1 MLHEAPHRIAASG
14 TAPADQGGAVPVVTA
29 GLRVDV
35 GSADLYLDWPGRAG
49 RRRRLATLG
58 AHDIA
63 LPLSLTLAASPM
75 PAEARLLAF
84 PAPGSRLSAFAIE
97 PFLARLDA
105 GDAAMIAAAESWVE
119 RTARA
124 AGEPLTGTP
133 VLIGEGNG
141 TLEPGCVAR
150 PAQGLL
156 WVTAGEAA
164 LLTDLPGAGP
174 VPPGMPAV
182 PVSAGGI
189 IVERRTAIGCRT
201 SAALAAEGGL
211 ARALLGHHE
220 RITHALAL
228 SEASRDDGEAA
239 RIAGKAARD
248 RALLAATVAP
258 LLAPA
263 DGGALPDASLAA
275 AFRSV
280 AEASAVS
287 LPATPPPGAG
297 EDDALP
303 SERQLA
309 DLAAWAGVR
318 TRRVR
323 LEPAWWRRGG
333 QSILGFRR
341 EDGRPVALI
350 AGSGWRGGYR
360 IREAGRDRPVDA
372 GMAAGLADHGHV
384 LQRRFPDAA
393 VDGAGLLRFAAPLA
407 WPALTAILVI
417 GLAGS
422 LLGLVTPMATE
433 ILFETVIPAA
443 SHPELLQLTAGIAA
457 LGLGGIVFELVR
469 GFLVLRLATLLN
481 TDLEGAVWDRLLR
494 LPAGFFRNHAAG
506 DLALR
511 AAAINQMRDAVSGTA
526 VSSLLSAVFSVSSL
540 ALILYYEWRL
550 ALVAIG
556 LVLVQFVVM
565 VAVNLRMLAWKRRAL
580 ETEGR
585 LQALALQ
592 LIQGIAKL
600 KVAGA
605 EARAFA
611 RWSPL
616 FIARRALG
624 FRQSGL
630 SSGFSAFGTAFGI
643 ASAALLIG
651 IVGLGGIE
659 IGIGRFVAFN
669 AAYGQFM
676 SATLSLGGVL
686 PALLS
691 LKPLYG
697 RAAPLLAASPENT
710 GRRGALH
717 DLRGGI
723 EVNDVVFR
731 YRADGPAVLD
741 GVSIRIKPGEFVGI
755 VGTSGSGKSTLMRIL
770 LGFETPGSGSVFFDD
785 QEMGSL
791 DLRALRRQMGVV
803 LQSSRATSG
812 TVLDNILNGAALT
825 EADAWEAARL
835 AGLDADIRAMPMR
848 MHTFVG
854 EDGTLLSGGQRQR
867 LLIARAVVRRPRILL
882 FDEATSALDN
892 RTQQIVS
899 EGLEWLDATRVV
911 IAHRLSTI
919 QHADR
924 IYVLQGGRV
933 AEEGSY
939 RELLER
945 GGLFA
950 RLALRQVA

>member
-1 MLHEAPHRIAASG
+1 MLHEAPHLLAASG
-14 TAPADQGGAVPVVTA
+14 TTPVDPSGAVPVSAA
-29 GLRVDV
+29 GLRVDA

-58 AHDIA
+58 PHDIA
-63 LPLSLTLAASPM
+63 LPLSLTAALSPI

-84 PAPGSRLSAFAIE
+84 PALGSRLSAFAIE
-97 PFLARLDA
+97 PFLASLDA
-105 GDAAMIAAAESWVE
+105 GEAAAIEAAESWVE

-124 AGEPLTGTP
+124 AAEPLTGTP
-133 VLIGEGNG
+133 VLLGDGEGR
-141 TLEPGCVAR
+141 LEPGCVAR

-156 WVTAGEAA
+156 WAAAGDAA

-174 VPPGMPAV
+174 VLPGMPAV
-182 PVSAGGI
+182 PVTSGGI
-189 IVERRTAIGCRT
+189 VAERSTAIGCRT

-220 RITHALAL
+220 RITRALAFA
-228 SEASRDDGEAA
+228 EANRDDDEVA
-239 RIAGKAARD
+239 RIAGKVVRD
-248 RALLAATVAP
+248 RAVLASSVAP

-263 DGGALPDASLAA
+263 AGGVLHGASLAST
-275 AFRSV
+275 FRTV
-280 AEASAVS
+280 AEATAVS
-287 LPATPPPGAG
+287 MPSTPSPEAGKDDGLPI
-297 EDDALP
+297 
-303 SERQLA
+303 ERQIA

-318 TRRVR
+318 TRRIR
-323 LEPAWWRRGG
+323 LEPGWWRRGG
-333 QSILGFRR
+333 QSVLGFRR
-341 EDGRPVALI
+341 EDGSPAALI
-350 AGSGWRGGYR
+350 AGTGWRGGYR

-372 GMAAGLADHGHV
+372 GTAAAVADYGYV
-384 LQRRFPDAA
+384 LQRRLPDAA
-393 VDGAGLLRFAAPLA
+393 IDGSGLLRFAAPLA
-407 WPALTAILVI
+407 WPALMAILII

-443 SHPELLQLTAGIAA
+443 SYPELLQLTAGIAA

-556 LVLVQFVVM
+556 LVIVQLVVM
-565 VAVNLRMLAWKRRAL
+565 VGVNLRMLAWKQRAL

-624 FRQSGL
+624 FRQGAL

-676 SATLSLGGVL
+676 AATLSLGSAL

-697 RAAPLLAASPENT
+697 RAAPLLAASPENI

-731 YRADGPAVLD
+731 YRVDGPAVLD
-741 GVSIRIKPGEFVGI
+741 GVSIRIRPGEFVGI
-755 VGTSGSGKSTLMRIL
+755 VGTSGSGKSTLIRIL
-770 LGFETPGSGSVFFDD
+770 LGFETPESGSVFFDD
-785 QEMGSL
+785 QELSSL

-812 TVLDNILNGAALT
+812 TILDNILNGAALK

-899 EGLEWLDATRVV
+899 QGLEWLDATRVV

-919 QHADR
+919 QNADR

-945 GGLFA
+945 GGVFA
-950 RLALRQVA
+950 QLALRQVA

>member
-1 MLHEAPHRIAASG
+1 MLHEVPPQIAGSG
-14 TAPADQGGAVPVVTA
+14 TMTVDQTRAVPVTTV
-29 GLRVDV
+29 GLQVDA
-35 GSADLYLDWPGRAG
+35 GSADLYFDWPGRAG
-49 RRRRLATLG
+49 RRQRLATLG
-58 AHDIA
+58 PHEIA
-63 LPLSLTLAASPM
+63 LPLALTAAASSM
-75 PAEARLLAF
+75 PSAARLLAF

-97 PFLARLDA
+97 PFLASLDA
-105 GDAAMIAAAESWVE
+105 GEVAAIEAAESWVD

-124 AGEPLTGTP
+124 AGKALAGPS
-133 VLIGEGNG
+133 VLIGEGERP
-141 TLEPGCVAR
+141 LEPGFVAR
-150 PAQGLL
+150 PAEGLL
-156 WVTAGEAA
+156 WVSTGEGA
-164 LLTDLPGAGP
+164 LLTDLPGAQP
-174 VPPGMPAV
+174 IHPGACAV
-182 PVSAGGI
+182 PATAGGI
-189 IVERRTAIGCRT
+189 AAERKITIRCLT

-211 ARALLGHHE
+211 AHALLGHHQ
-220 RITHALAL
+220 RVVAALAL
-228 SEASRDDGEAA
+228 SEVNREDREIA

-248 RALLAATVAP
+248 HAVLASTVAP
-258 LLAPA
+258 LLTPSA
-263 DGGALPDASLAA
+263 GGALHDTSLAA
-275 AFRSV
+275 AFRAV
-280 AEASAVS
+280 AEASGITAPS
-287 LPATPPPGAG
+287 TSPPEPPEA
-297 EDDALP
+297 DA
-303 SERQLA
+303 SIERQVA
-309 DLAAWAGVR
+309 DLAGWAGVR
-318 TRRVR
+318 IRRVR
-323 LEPAWWRRGG
+323 LEPGWWRQGG
-333 QSILGFRR
+333 QSILGFNR
-341 EDGRPVALI
+341 ENGSPVALI
-350 AGSGWRGGYR
+350 AGAGLRGGYQSWR
-360 IREAGRDRPVDA
+360 AGRARPVDA
-372 GMAAGLADHGHV
+372 RTAAAFAEHGYV
-384 LQRRFPDAA
+384 LQRRLPDAA
-393 VDGAGLLRFAAPLA
+393 IDGGGLLRVAAPLA
-407 WPALTAILVI
+407 WPALMAILAI

-443 SHPELLQLTAGIAA
+443 SHSELLQLTAGIAA
-457 LGLGGIVFELVR
+457 LGLGGIAFELVR

-494 LPAGFFRNHAAG
+494 LPASFFRNHAAG

-526 VSSLLSAVFSVSSL
+526 VSSLLAAIFSVSSL

-556 LVLVQFVVM
+556 LVTVQLIVM
-565 VAVNLRMLAWKRRAL
+565 AGVNLRMLAWKRQAL

-616 FIARRALG
+616 FIERRALG
-624 FRQSGL
+624 LRQCGL
-630 SSGFSAFGTAFGI
+630 SSAFSAFSTAFGI
-643 ASAALLIG
+643 ASTALMIG
-651 IVGLGGIE
+651 IVGFGGIE

-669 AAYGQFM
+669 AAYGQFI
-676 SATLSLGGVL
+676 SATLSLGSVL

-697 RAAPLLAASPENT
+697 RAAPLLAASPESSC
-710 GRRGALH
+710 RRGGMF

-731 YRADGPAVLD
+731 YRADGPAILD
-741 GVSIRIKPGEFVGI
+741 GVSIRIRPGEFVGI

-770 LGFETPGSGSVFFDD
+770 LGFETPESGSLFFDD
-785 QEMGSL
+785 QELSSL

-812 TVLDNILNGAALT
+812 TVLDNILNGAALA

-892 RTQQIVS
+892 RSQQIVS
-899 EGLEWLDATRVV
+899 EGLERLDATRVV

-924 IYVLQGGRV
+924 IYVLKGGRV

-950 RLALRQVA
+950 ELAHRQVA

>member
-1 MLHEAPHRIAASG
+1 MLNEARHWMAASG
-14 TAPADQGGAVPVVTA
+14 AAPLDPAGAVPVASA
-29 GLRVDV
+29 GLRVEV
-35 GSADLYLDWPGRAG
+35 GSAELYLDWPGRAG

-58 AHDIA
+58 PDEIA
-63 LPLSLTLAASPM
+63 LPLALTTAVFPM
-75 PAEARLLAF
+75 PPGGRFLAF
-84 PAPGSRLSAFAIE
+84 PGPGARLSAFAID
-97 PFLARLDA
+97 PFLASLDA
-105 GDAAMIAAAESWVE
+105 GEAAAIEAAEGWIE
-119 RTARA
+119 RMARA
-124 AGEPLTGTP
+124 AGEPLAGAAIH
-133 VLIGEGNG
+133 LGEGQH
-141 TLEPGCVAR
+141 TLEPGFVAR

-156 WVTAGEAA
+156 WVAAGEGT
-164 LLTDLPGAGP
+164 LLTDLSGGP
-174 VPPGMPAV
+174 VLAGAPPV
-182 PVSAGGI
+182 PVAAGGLAAVRQTVI
-189 IVERRTAIGCRT
+189 ACST

-211 ARALLGHHE
+211 ARAMIGHQE
-220 RITHALAL
+220 RIARALAV
-228 SEASRDDGEAA
+228 SEADREDSEVA

-248 RALLAATVAP
+248 RAILAATVAP
-258 LLAPA
+258 LLAPVA
-263 DGGALPDASLAA
+263 SGAPQDRSLAA
-275 AFRSV
+275 AFRAV
-280 AEASAVS
+280 AESSAVTLAS
-287 LPATPPPGAG
+287 TPPPEVDAT
-297 EDDALP
+297 EALP
-303 SERQLA
+303 IERQVA

-318 TRRVR
+318 MRRIR
-323 LEPAWWRRGG
+323 LEPGWWRRGG

-341 EDGRPVALI
+341 EDGGPVALI
-350 AGSGWRGGYR
+350 AGTGWRGGYR
-360 IREAGRDRPVDA
+360 VWDSGRGQPVDSE
-372 GMAAGLADHGHV
+372 AAAAFAEYGYV
-384 LQRRFPDAA
+384 LQRRLPDAA
-393 VDGAGLLRFAAPLA
+393 IDGGGLLRFAAPLA
-407 WPALTAILVI
+407 WPALMTILMI

-443 SHPELLQLTAGIAA
+443 SHPELLQLTVGIAA

-481 TDLEGAVWDRLLR
+481 SDLEGAVWDRLLR
-494 LPAGFFRNHAAG
+494 LPAGFFRNYAAG

-526 VSSLLSAVFSVSSL
+526 INSLLSAVFSVSSL

-550 ALVAIG
+550 ALVAIA
-556 LVLVQFVVM
+556 LVIIQFFVM
-565 VAVNLRMLAWKRRAL
+565 VGVNLRMLAWKRRAL

-585 LQALALQ
+585 LHALALQ
-592 LIQGIAKL
+592 LIQGIAKI

-616 FIARRALG
+616 FIERRALG
-624 FRQSGL
+624 LRQSGL

-643 ASAALLIG
+643 ASAALMIG

-676 SATLSLGGVL
+676 AATLSLGSVL

-697 RAAPLLAASPENT
+697 RAAPLLAAVPENA
-710 GRRGALH
+710 GRRGGLH

-731 YRADGPAVLD
+731 YRADGPAILD
-741 GVSIRIKPGEFVGI
+741 GVSIRIRPGEFVGI
-755 VGTSGSGKSTLMRIL
+755 VGASGSGKSTLMRVL
-770 LGFETPGSGSVFFDD
+770 LGFETPESGSVFFGD
-785 QEMGSL
+785 QELSSL
-791 DLRALRRQMGVV
+791 DLRGLRRQMGVV

-812 TVLDNILNGAALT
+812 TILDNILNGAALT

-835 AGLDADIRAMPMR
+835 AGLEADIRAMPMR
-848 MHTFVG
+848 LHTFVG

-867 LLIARAVVRRPRILL
+867 LLIARAVVRRPRVLL

-892 RTQQIVS
+892 RTQQVVS

-919 QHADR
+919 QRADR

-933 AEEGSY
+933 VEEGGY

-945 GGLFA
+945 GGHFA
-950 RLALRQVA
+950 ELALRQVA

>member
-14 TAPADQGGAVPVVTA
+14 SIAVDSGGAMSVATA

-35 GSADLYLDWPGRAG
+35 GSADLYLDWPGQAG

-58 AHDIA
+58 THDIA
-63 LPLSLTLAASPM
+63 LPLSLKEAASPM

-97 PFLARLDA
+97 PFLASLDT
-105 GDAAMIAAAESWVE
+105 GDAAAIMAAESWVE

-124 AGEPLTGTP
+124 AGEPLAGTS
-133 VLIGEGNG
+133 VLLGEGDG

-150 PAQGLL
+150 PTQGVL
-156 WVTAGEAA
+156 WVAAGDAM
-164 LLTDLPGAGP
+164 LVTDLPGAGP
-174 VPPGMPAV
+174 VLPGMPAV
-182 PVSAGGI
+182 PVTSGGI
-189 IVERRTAIGCRT
+189 VVERTSAINCRR

-220 RITHALAL
+220 RITRALAF
-228 SEASRDDGEAA
+228 SEASREDAEIA
-239 RIAGKAARD
+239 RIAGKATRD
-248 RALLAATVAP
+248 RTILAATVAP

-263 DGGALPDASLAA
+263 AGGALHDTSLAS
-275 AFRSV
+275 AFRTV
-280 AEASAVS
+280 AEATAVS
-287 LPATPPPGAG
+287 LPSAPPPETG
-297 EDDALP
+297 EDDGLP
-303 SERQLA
+303 IERQLA
-309 DLAAWAGVR
+309 DLATWAGVR
-318 TRRVR
+318 TRRIR
-323 LEPAWWRRGG
+323 LEPGWWRRGG

-350 AGSGWRGGYR
+350 AGTGWQGGYR

-372 GMAAGLADHGHV
+372 GTAAALADYGHV
-384 LQRRFPDAA
+384 LQRRLPDAA
-393 VDGAGLLRFAAPLA
+393 IDGAGLLRFAAPLA
-407 WPALTAILVI
+407 WPALMAILII

-443 SHPELLQLTAGIAA
+443 SYPELFQLTAGIAA
-457 LGLGGIVFELVR
+457 LGLGGIAFELVR

-494 LPAGFFRNHAAG
+494 LPVGFFRNHAAG

-526 VSSLLSAVFSVSSL
+526 VSSLLSAVFSISSL

-556 LVLVQFVVM
+556 LVVVQLVVM
-565 VAVNLRMLAWKRRAL
+565 VVVNLRMLAWKRQAL

-624 FRQSGL
+624 FRQGGL

-643 ASAALLIG
+643 ASSALLIG

-676 SATLSLGGVL
+676 SATLALGSVL

-697 RAAPLLAASPENT
+697 RAAPLLAASPEDM

-731 YRADGPAVLD
+731 YRVDGPAVLD
-741 GVSIRIKPGEFVGI
+741 GVSIKIKPGEFVGI

-770 LGFETPGSGSVFFDD
+770 LGFETPESGSVFFDD
-785 QEMGSL
+785 QELSSL
-791 DLRALRRQMGVV
+791 DLRGLRRQMGVV

-812 TVLDNILNGAALT
+812 TILDNILNGAMLT

-835 AGLDADIRAMPMR
+835 AGLDADIRTMPMR

-924 IYVLQGGRV
+924 IYVLEGGRV

-950 RLALRQVA
+950 QLALRQVA